1 MKKLVLSALL
11 ALCLALPLP
20 AFAVEE
26 GTAQTYE
33 EAVALIRDT
42 GHYAVETF
50 LDTDLCS
57 IFLYRAIGTPHSAYH
72 YLTVVY
78 KAGSPLGEGAQI
90 VLPLRPDIELWGTT
104 LAPTLMGLS
113 EDESYLRYSY
123 HTPGLGEDIYSVH
136 LSTGEVTMAHVPPSH
151 EELVDSRTW
160 GYTVEQQLEA
170 PPCTVL
176 LMWSDLMDLPETDQV
191 RDYVLELVF
200 WEEIP
205 GKPQT
210 QRLLLPSTAA
220 VEGEYASQYP
230 THRAPDRL
238 SLNEDG
244 SVLTYVYAFDEPL
257 FNANGDLL
265 HDSGAYTYRV
275 DTATGE
281 LSVTHAPLP
290 EAVSFSDVPPDS
302 WFAQGVAT
310 CAREGIM
317 VGTGED
323 TFSQEATLTYPEC
336 VMLAYRLYDKA
347 HGGDGSLLKA
357 PEDWS
362 YMTIDTD
369 DGQLHHEGF
378 AGDSNVWGYTS
389 LTGGEERYI
398 FVRPKDMEML
408 NQFHN
413 YHGFGDCGA
422 TVTLEGQTYH
432 GTVVMTRQIAYQ
444 TYYFTFRPDDP
455 QVTDI
460 LIDAQEIPAGDKW
473 WRDLAYTVRQRGWE
487 ELFSLYPQSHTAIRH
502 TFANQLDAVVD
513 LPQRFEVETIP
524 DLSREYAPEV
534 FRLYEA
540 GILGGTDDYG
550 TFSGGGELT
559 RAEAAVM
566 VARVLEEG
574 QRLKEPPKPMPVVG
588 PESYTLTYLAEGHIL
603 HFISSTTFPLCPI
616 YRSTEEDPYE
626 PLGLLTLEGELLP
639 WTAEGMELSSL
650 ERQGP
655 YLMAYFRRE
664 EPNYQYTTGVL
675 DETGRWIVPP
685 GEFESVWPRAEGFG
699 ASSGSNED
707 YRAFLLDSQGQVL
720 SQTDREDPALAAVD
734 LPVPEPWGGLT
745 APNSWVSGQR
755 YYQRPDGSPASGW
768 FDDCGQLGPDGRGF
782 VEKDGKIYRIQ
793 FGIREEE

>member
-1 MKKLVLSALL
+1 MKKRFLPLLL
-11 ALCLALPLP
+11 ALALALPCP
-20 AFAVEE
+20 ALAVEE
-26 GTAQTYE
+26 ETAQTYE

-57 IFLYRAIGTPHSAYH
+57 IFLYRAIGTSHSAYH

-78 KAGSPLGEGAQI
+78 KAGSPLGEGAT
-90 VLPLRPDIELWGTT
+90 VDLPLQKDIETLGTT
-104 LAPTLMGLS
+104 LSPSILELN
-113 EDESYLRYSY
+113 EDKSGLRYTY
-123 HTPGLGEDIYSVH
+123 YDLGLGTDVYSVD
-136 LSTGEVTMAHVPPSH
+136 LATGTVSMAHVPPSY
-151 EELVDSRTW
+151 ENLLGAYAWE
-160 GYTVEQQLEA
+160 YTVEQQLETPDCRVA
-170 PPCTVL
+170 L
-176 LMWSDLMDLPETDQV
+176 LWSDLAEGPEAAPSRSYALAILFPEGT
-191 RDYVLELVF
+191 E
-200 WEEIP
+200 P
-205 GKPQT
+205 GKQF

-220 VEGEYASQYP
+220 VEGEAAVQYP
-230 THRAPDRL
+230 THCPPDSL
-238 SLNEDG
+238 SLNEDM
-244 SVLTYVYAFDEPL
+244 SVLTYVYTFSEAL
-257 FNANGDLL
+257 FNTQGEAL
-265 HDSGAYTYRV
+265 HEAGTYTYTV
-275 DTATGE
+275 KLPSGE
-281 LSVTHAPLP
+281 LSVEYAPLP
-290 EAVSFSDVPPDS
+290 SPPADPVFSDVPSDS

-323 TFSQEATLTYPEC
+323 AFSPQATLTYPEC

-347 HGGDGSLLKA
+347 HGGDGSLMKA
-357 PEDWS
+357 PEDWG

-369 DGQLHHEGF
+369 DGRLHHQGF
-378 AGDSNVWGYTS
+378 SGDSNVWGYTS
-389 LTGGEERYI
+389 LSPGGERYI
-398 FVRPKDMEML
+398 YVKPKDMEML

-650 ERQGP
+650 ERQGS

-707 YRAFLLDSQGQVL
+707 YRAFLLDSRGQIL

-745 APNSWVSGQR
+745 VPNSWVSGQR

-782 VEKDGKIYRIQ
+782 VEKDGKIYRIT
-793 FGIREEE
+793 FDS